1 MKGKDN
7 KKWFVHTVG
16 LLLGLAFALVLGG
29 VFYGV
34 MAYQLAGGEPQE
46 ADTPAVQGVL
56 LALPDAQLVSE
67 QTQQQEMGGAL
78 CTVIT
83 RSYLLPGGETA
94 RAITARPAAYLER
107 LSAPGVQMQLIT
119 GFVIAGLDAV
129 YAVSGETGLLAAR
142 DGDMVY
148 MIEGPADQQAMY
160 MLGAAARR

>member
-1 MKGKDN
+1 MARKRRRRTASG
-7 KKWFVHTVG
+7 VISA
-16 LLLGLAFALVLGG
+16 LLGFLCAAVLGAL
-29 VFYGV
+29 FYGTMV
-34 MAYQLAGGEPQE
+34 YQLAGEEPAAQQ
-46 ADTPAVQGVL
+46 AAPAAGA
-56 LALPDAQLVSE
+56 LALHEGTLAGETEEALHI
-67 QTQQQEMGGAL
+67 GGAL